1 MLMEILFGILV
12 VILGLI
18 SIVVIRNKQQ
28 ISAAV
33 NTTLALRKAQKDLE
47 KAAYNEAMEEL
58 LPEFAKA
65 KALKDIEKKLNKKPL
80 AEKLSD
86 MSKELTK
93 DVSSGGREAK
103 GLNSIMDDMNVFNQ
117 KIPGRD
123 VDWRSQKWDS
133 IANPGDYFHTT
144 NPKKTRSQRGR
155 NQQRKRQQKEQRD
168 QAQKSQIDFLGMGE
182 FKKKRR
188 DNGFI

>member
-28 ISAAV
+28 ISAAI

-47 KAAYNEAMEEL
+47 KAAYNEAMTEL

-80 AEKLSD
+80 AEKLSE

-93 DVSSGGREAK
+93 DVSSGGKEAK
-103 GLNSIMDDMNVFNQ
+103 GLNSIMDDMNVFNNKQ
-117 KIPGRD
+117 SRD

-144 NPKKTRSQRGR
+144 NPKKKRSQHGR
-155 NQQRKRQQKEQRD
+155 RKQKDQRD
-168 QAQKSQIDFLGMGE
+168 QEAQESKIDFLGMGE
-182 FKKKRR
+182 FRKKRR